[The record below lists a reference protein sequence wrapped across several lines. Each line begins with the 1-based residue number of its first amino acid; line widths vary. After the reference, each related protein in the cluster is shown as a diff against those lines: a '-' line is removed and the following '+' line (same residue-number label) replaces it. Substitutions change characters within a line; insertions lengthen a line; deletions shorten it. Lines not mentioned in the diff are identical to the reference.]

1 MSVVNL
7 QFLRL
12 GLVNHTTLGKTFQK
26 ENKDINILIGMVASG
41 CEILI
46 CLISLLLSV
55 KLNYDA
61 KNNIFKNKKKEGAFF
76 VQIVSDKDIVMIPS
90 KKINRK
96 HRNSGL
102 NHIINQK
109 TLATLKSS
117 KKSFICDQ
125 V

>member
-26 ENKDINILIGMVASG
+26 ENKDVNILIGMGVCG

-46 CLISLLLSV
+46 CLICLLLSL

-61 KNNIFKNKKKEGAFF
+61 KNNIFKNKNKEGAFF

-96 HRNSGL
+96 HRKSGL
-102 NHIINQK
+102 NNIINQK
-109 TLATLKSS
+109 TLATLKGSN
-117 KKSFICDQ
+117 KHFKCDQ